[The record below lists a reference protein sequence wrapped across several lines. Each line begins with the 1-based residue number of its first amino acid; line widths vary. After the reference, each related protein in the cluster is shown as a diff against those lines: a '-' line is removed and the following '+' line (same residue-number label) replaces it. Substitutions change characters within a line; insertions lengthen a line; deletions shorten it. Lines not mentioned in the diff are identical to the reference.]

1 MDHFI
6 LLGDMGTGMKDQIT
20 VAERIHEKINEVNK
34 KDIFVCG
41 LGDNIYEG
49 GVYSVNDNQFTTKF
63 EKPYEKIS
71 DDVKFYMCLGN
82 HDYGDNLDLTNNSQH
97 QVDYGIQSQ
106 KEGKKWV
113 MPSKYYTFKKKN
125 IQFFIM
131 DTNFEFMDDQEIK
144 SQLIY
149 LIKEI
154 NQSDKPWKILI
165 GHHTLRSVGGHG
177 NAEPGG
183 KMEHFF
189 QELFTKCKLHLYI
202 CGHDHNKQVIETTI
216 GNKNTSLVVCGT
228 GGKKYH
234 NVTNLKNVKDG
245 ELQFASSNLGY
256 GLCQCSKKELTIKFY
271 DEENNNEYIYKL
283 NKYSL

>member
-1 MDHFI
+1 MDNFI
-6 LLGDMGTGMKDQIT
+6 LLGDMGTGENDQKI
-20 VAERIHEKINEVNK
+20 VAERINEKINEVGK

-49 GVYSVNDNQFTTKF
+49 GCDSVNDPQFTTKF
-63 EKPYEKIS
+63 EEPYKKIS

-82 HDYGDNLDLTNNSQH
+82 HDYGYNLDLTNNSQC
-97 QVDYGIQSQ
+97 QIDYGIQSQ

-125 IQFFIM
+125 IQFFVM
-131 DTNFEFMDDQEIK
+131 DTNFDFMDDKEIK
-144 SQLIY
+144 EQLDY
-149 LIKEI
+149 LVREI
-154 NQSDKPWKILI
+154 NKSKKPWKILT

-183 KMEHFF
+183 KMENFF
-189 QELFTKCKLHLYI
+189 QELFTKCKIHLYI

-216 GNKNTSLVVCGT
+216 GDKGTSLVVCGT

-234 NVTNLKNVKDG
+234 NVRNLKNVKEG

-256 GLCQCSKKELTIKFY
+256 GLCHCSKKLLTINFY
-271 DEENNNEYIYKL
+271 NEENNHEYTYKL
-283 NKYSL
+283 KYN

>member
-106 KEGKKWV
+106 KEGKKWLCTPCV
-113 MPSKYYTFKKKN
+113 
-125 IQFFIM
+125 
-131 DTNFEFMDDQEIK
+131 IK
-144 SQLIY
+144 
-149 LIKEI
+149 
-154 NQSDKPWKILI
+154 
-165 GHHTLRSVGGHG
+165 G
-177 NAEPGG
+177 
-183 KMEHFF
+183 
-189 QELFTKCKLHLYI
+189 
-202 CGHDHNKQVIETTI
+202 
-216 GNKNTSLVVCGT
+216 
-228 GGKKYH
+228 
-234 NVTNLKNVKDG
+234 
-245 ELQFASSNLGY
+245 
-256 GLCQCSKKELTIKFY
+256 
-271 DEENNNEYIYKL
+271 
-283 NKYSL
+283 

>member
-1 MDHFI
+1 MDYFI
-6 LLGDMGTGMKDQIT
+6 LLGDMGTGENDQLI
-20 VAERIHEKINEVNK
+20 VAERIHEKINEVGK

-49 GVYSVNDNQFTTKF
+49 GCDSVNDPQFTKKF

-71 DDVKFYMCLGN
+71 DNVKFYMCLGN
-82 HDYGDNLDLTNNSQH
+82 HDYGYNLDLTNNSQC
-97 QVDYGIQSQ
+97 QIDYGIQSQ

-125 IQFFIM
+125 IQFFVM
-131 DTNFEFMDDQEIK
+131 DTNFDFMDDEEIK
-144 SQLIY
+144 EQLDY
-149 LIKEI
+149 LVREI
-154 NQSDKPWKILI
+154 NKSKKPWKILI

-183 KMEHFF
+183 KMENFF
-189 QELFTKCKLHLYI
+189 QELFTKCKIHLYI

-216 GNKNTSLVVCGT
+216 GDKGVSLVVCGT

-234 NVTNLKNVKDG
+234 SLINLKNVKDG

-256 GLCQCSKKELTIKFY
+256 GLCQCSKKLLTIKFY
-271 DEENNNEYIYKL
+271 NEENNHEYTYNL
-283 NKYSL
+283 KYN

>member
-6 LLGDMGTGMKDQIT
+6 LLGDMGTGTNDQIV
-20 VAERIHEKINEVNK
+20 VAEKIHEKINEINK
-34 KDIFVCG
+34 KGIFVCG

-49 GVYSVNDNQFTTKF
+49 GATSVNDNQLITKF

-82 HDYGDNLDLTNNSQH
+82 HDYGYNLDLTNNSQH

-113 MPSKYYTFKKKN
+113 MPSKYYTFQKKN

-131 DTNFEFMDDQEIK
+131 DTNFEFMDDKEIK
-144 SQLIY
+144 EQFDY
-149 LIKEI
+149 LVKGI
-154 NQSDKPWKILI
+154 NKSKKPWKILI

-177 NAEPGG
+177 NAEQGG
-183 KMEHFF
+183 KMENFF
-189 QELFTKCKLHLYI
+189 QGLFKKCKIHLYI
-202 CGHDHNKQVIETTI
+202 CGHDHNKQVIETSI
-216 GNKNTSLVVCGT
+216 GGKNTTLVVCGT

-234 NVTNLKNVKDG
+234 DVTNLKNVKEG

-256 GLCQCSKKELTIKFY
+256 GLCECSKKLLKIKFY
-271 DEENNNEYIYKL
+271 DGQNTQEYVYKL
-283 NKYSL
+283 NKSS

>member
-1 MDHFI
+1 MDNFI
-6 LLGDMGTGMKDQIT
+6 LLGDMGTGLNDQKI
-20 VAERIHEKINEVNK
+20 VAERIHEKINEVSK
-34 KDIFVCG
+34 KNIFVCG

-49 GVYSVNDNQFTTKF
+49 GCDSVNDPQFTTKF
-63 EKPYEKIS
+63 EEPYKKIS

-82 HDYGDNLDLTNNSQH
+82 HDYGYNLDLTNNSQC
-97 QVDYGIQSQ
+97 QIDYGIQSQ

-125 IQFFIM
+125 IQFFVM
-131 DTNFEFMDDQEIK
+131 DTNFDFMDDEEIK
-144 SQLIY
+144 EQLDY
-149 LIKEI
+149 LVREI
-154 NQSDKPWKILI
+154 NKSKKPWKILT

-183 KMEHFF
+183 KMENFF
-189 QELFTKCKLHLYI
+189 QELFTKCKIHLYI

-216 GNKNTSLVVCGT
+216 GDKGTSLVVCGT

-234 NVTNLKNVKDG
+234 NVINLKNVKEG

-256 GLCQCSKKELTIKFY
+256 GLCQCSKKRLTINFY
-271 DEENNNEYIYKL
+271 NEENNHEYTYNL
-283 NKYSL
+283 KYN